1 MNQELINSQSE
12 LATQDRV
19 SNIQINAFRDNY
31 DSKALNKT
39 LIDVGMG
46 HMKVDVKTSEER
58 RKEGT
63 LHPPT
68 ADFNNRQI
76 DMNKNVLIRN
86 VNIANTVNLTAE
98 QTNDE
103 TRR

>member
-1 MNQELINSQSE
+1 
-12 LATQDRV
+12 
-19 SNIQINAFRDNY
+19 
-31 DSKALNKT
+31 
-39 LIDVGMG
+39 
-46 HMKVDVKTSEER
+46 MKVDVKTSEER

-98 QTNDE
+98 QT
-103 TRR
+103 